1 MEKGGGLSFGHAL
14 YMSVVTMTTV
24 GFGDFSP
31 QTQGGR
37 IFSMFWIFVGVLAV
51 GKVRVGVRA
60 RV

>member
-1 MEKGGGLSFGHAL
+1 M

-51 GKVRVGVRA
+51 GKVRVGVRV
-60 RV
+60 RVKSQGEG